1 MTNNKLIYPPS
12 KVHAS
17 QVKSSQRNA
26 SSSWLN
32 SCVHLTTNDK
42 IKQHRIDFNKP
53 ICLNLTNNF
62 NLTNILNLTK
72 NFNLTNILNLTTNF
86 NLSNNS
92 NLTNNSI
99 TNDDIKQRGIDFN
112 NPI

>member
-1 MTNNKLIYPPS
+1 MTNNKLINPPS

-62 NLTNILNLTK
+62 NLTNILNLTT
-72 NFNLTNILNLTTNF
+72 NFNLTN
-86 NLSNNS
+86 NS
-92 NLTNNSI
+92 KSINNSI